1 MPDVAI
7 IGGGLA
13 GLAAA
18 RRLRHAGINPIV
30 LEASGRLG
38 GRIRQG
44 SAAPDGDTYEQ
55 GAEFFHGAEA
65 SAHALARAAGLQ
77 TTRVFTAA
85 HGDGGPD
92 EAPAPDGGHALYWLG
107 HEGPCLRYDSSH
119 AGFRRLNELLGGL
132 SELAVPAD
140 DGRSLEEY
148 LREKVLPPLDE
159 WMRTTGR
166 DVRHRPRLASTHTP
180 RPVDGAFDTTSI
192 LPWA

>member
-13 GLAAA
+13 GLEAA
-18 RRLRHAGINPIV
+18 RRLRDAGINPIV

-92 EAPAPDGGHALYWLG
+92 TAPAPDGGYALYRLDKD
-107 HEGPCLRYDSSH
+107 GPCLPYDAAHSGS
-119 AGFRRLNELLGGL
+119 AC
-132 SELAVPAD
+132 S
-140 DGRSLEEY
+140 
-148 LREKVLPPLDE
+148 
-159 WMRTTGR
+159 
-166 DVRHRPRLASTHTP
+166 
-180 RPVDGAFDTTSI
+180 
-192 LPWA
+192 

>member
-18 RRLRHAGINPIV
+18 RRLHHAGINPIV

-77 TTRVFTAA
+77 TTRVFTAP

-92 EAPAPDGGHALYWLG
+92 DAPAPDGGHALY
-107 HEGPCLRYDSSH
+107 
-119 AGFRRLNELLGGL
+119 
-132 SELAVPAD
+132 
-140 DGRSLEEY
+140 
-148 LREKVLPPLDE
+148 
-159 WMRTTGR
+159 
-166 DVRHRPRLASTHTP
+166 
-180 RPVDGAFDTTSI
+180 
-192 LPWA
+192 